1 MGREQ
6 ILHPGRLT
14 RAVITSRERDPDVL
28 DEVQEEHPPWKSDAQ
43 AEDRIRRSDGRGK
56 RARPAAGTQL
66 VDDHTSDICLIH
78 SDEHRYNADAKS
90 KKRNDVTSFL
100 FCHLTSNSTGSPE
113 ALSPAIHS
121 LNLPGSTF
129 FFMSMP

>member
-14 RAVITSRERDPDVL
+14 RAVIPSRERDPDVL

-66 VDDHTSDICLIH
+66 VDDHTADICLIH
-78 SDEHRYNADAKS
+78 SDEHRHNADAKS
-90 KKRNDVTSFL
+90 KKRNDVNHRSSKKTRS
-100 FCHLTSNSTGSPE
+100 
-113 ALSPAIHS
+113 
-121 LNLPGSTF
+121 
-129 FFMSMP
+129 